1 MSRYKYTED
10 NPLKVFTAFSGYDS
24 QCLALDRIGIPYEL
38 VGWSE
43 IDDNAIRGHN
53 ALYPQYADRNYG
65 DIQKINWKQVPD
77 FDLFTFSSPCFVAG
91 TLIHTE
97 EGYKPIEDVKVGDKV
112 LSHDN
117 RYYAVEKTG
126 HKPSTDMYRVVGS
139 MFDEIICTGEH
150 PFYTRERYRYGHK
163 GIRAFREPKWVNAQ
177 DLNNNLY
184 LGYAI
189 NTKSELPHWEG
200 SIDNRWGHHR
210 KVNNL
215 QPVLDNPMFWYLMGR
230 YVGDG
235 WKKIS
240 KNGNGIIICCSSR
253 NEDSLLN
260 AINELGWK
268 AYKAEEKTVLK
279 YTICSNELCSFVD
292 RYGYYA
298 HGKQI
303 DEETMALP
311 TELLKSFVQGVFDS
325 DGCYTNN
332 EYKITS
338 VSRTLVYGLQQCIA
352 KVYHRPVKMYKCKR
366 PSKYVI
372 EGRVVNQRDTYTI
385 VWHDPK
391 KQDKAFYED
400 GYVWFPLQK
409 IEKLDESDIV
419 YNIQVA
425 ESHSYT
431 ANGAIVHNCQD
442 WSAAGLQR
450 GGAEGSG
457 TRSSLLWECRKAI
470 LEKKPRYLLLENVKA
485 LVCKKFIPYFN
496 KWLSELE
503 GYGYTNYWKI
513 MNAKDY
519 GVPQNRERVFC
530 VSVLGDHDIY
540 HFPLP
545 QELELRLK
553 DILEP
558 EVDDK
563 YVLSDTAI
571 EGFLKHNLN
580 HLAKGTGFLF
590 KPKEVDLPETE
601 GGGHQVA
608 NCLRARAALNATDN
622 TIKERI
628 RQYPTPC
635 RQDREEEQRICTSS
649 KGNGK

>member
-1 MSRYKYTED
+1 MDKI
-10 NPLKVFTAFSGYDS
+10 KVITTFSGYDS
-24 QCLALDRIGIPYEL
+24 QCMALDRLKEHHPDFDYEL
-38 VGWSE
+38 MRWCE
-43 IDDNAIRGHN
+43 IEKNAIVAHN
-53 ALYPQYADRNYG
+53 LVYPQWADRNLG
-65 DIQKINWKQVPD
+65 DITQVD
-77 FDLFTFSSPCFVAG
+77 WEKVHKEVGEIDLFTYSSPCFVAG

-97 EGYKPIEDVKVGDKV
+97 EGFKPIEDVKVGDKV

-117 RYYAVEKTG
+117 QYYAVEKTG
-126 HKPSTDMYRVVGS
+126 HKPSTDMYKVVGS
-139 MFDEIICTGEH
+139 MFDEIVCTGEH

-163 GIRAFREPKWVNAQ
+163 NIRAFREPRWVNAQ
-177 DLNNNLY
+177 DLNNDLY

-200 SIDNRWGHHR
+200 SIDNRWGHHK

-235 WKKIS
+235 WKKIGES
-240 KNGNGIIICCSSR
+240 GNGIIICCSSR
-253 NEDSLLN
+253 NENSLLN
-260 AINELGWK
+260 AISELGWK
-268 AYKAEEKTVLK
+268 AYKSEERTVLK
-279 YTICSNELCSFVD
+279 YTICSNELCSFVE

-311 TELLKSFVQGVFDS
+311 VELLKSFVQGVIDS

-338 VSRTLVYGLQQCIA
+338 VSKTLVYGLQQCIA
-352 KVYHRPVKMYKCKR
+352 KVYHRPVKMYKCER
-366 PSKYVI
+366 PCTCVI

-442 WSAAGLQR
+442 WSSAGMQK

-470 LEKKPRYLLLENVKA
+470 TELRPKYLMLENVKN
-485 LVCKKFIPYFN
+485 LVSKKFIPYFH
-496 KWLSELE
+496 KWCDDLSEL
-503 GYGYTNYWKI
+503 GYVSFWKVL
-513 MNAKDY
+513 NATEY
-519 GVPQNRERVFC
+519 GVPQNRERVFLISIRSD
-530 VSVLGDHDIY
+530 VFDKPYVFPKP
-540 HFPLP
+540 FPL
-545 QELELRLK
+545 ERKLK
-553 DILEP
+553 DVLE
-558 EVDDK
+558 EQVDDR
-563 YVLSDTAI
+563 YYLS
-571 EGFLKHNLN
+571 EKSLQGFLAHNEN
-580 HLAKGTGFLF
+580 HQQKGTGF
-590 KPKEVDLPETE
+590 
-601 GGGHQVA
+601 
-608 NCLRARAALNATDN
+608 
-622 TIKERI
+622 I
-628 RQYPTPC
+628 
-635 RQDREEEQRICTSS
+635 
-649 KGNGK
+649 

>member
-1 MSRYKYTED
+1 MMADGNKFKYTED
-10 NPLKVFTAFSGYDS
+10 NPLRVFTAFSGYDS
-24 QCLALDRIGIPYEL
+24 QCMALDRIGIPYTL

-43 IDDNAIRGHN
+43 IDKNAIMAHN
-53 ALYPQYADRNYG
+53 AVYPQYADRNYG
-65 DIQKINWKQVPD
+65 DIQQIDWKQVPD

-97 EGYKPIEDVKVGDKV
+97 EGFKPIEDVEAGDMV

-117 RYYAVEKTG
+117 RYYPVEKVG
-126 HKPSTDMYRVVGS
+126 HKPSTDIYKIVGS

-150 PFYTRERYRYGHK
+150 PFYTRERYRYGHM
-163 GIRAFREPKWVNAQ
+163 GIRSFREPKWVDAQ
-177 DLNNNLY
+177 DLNTNLY

-189 NTKSELPHWEG
+189 NAKSELPHWEG

-235 WKKIS
+235 WKKIGKS
-240 KNGNGIIICCSSR
+240 GNGIIICCSNR
-253 NEDSLLN
+253 NVDSLLN
-260 AINELGWK
+260 AINALGWK
-268 AYKAEEKTVLK
+268 AYKQEERTVLK
-279 YTICSNELCSFVD
+279 FTICSNELCSFVD

-298 HGKQI
+298 HGKHI

-311 TELLKSFVQGVFDS
+311 VELLKSFVQGVVDS

-352 KVYHRPVKMYKCKR
+352 KAYHRPVKMYRCKR
-366 PSKYVI
+366 PARYVI
-372 EGRVVNQRDTYTI
+372 EDREVNQRDTYTI
-385 VWHDPK
+385 VWRDQR
-391 KQDKAFYED
+391 KQDKAFFED
-400 GYVWFPLQK
+400 GYVWFPIRK
-409 IEKLDESDIV
+409 IEKLDQTDIV
-419 YNIQVA
+419 YNIQVS

-442 WSAAGLQR
+442 FSAAGLQR
-450 GGAEGSG
+450 GGQEGSG

-470 LEKKPRYLLLENVKA
+470 IEKKPKYLLLENVKA
-485 LVCKKFIPYFN
+485 LVSKKFIGLFN
-496 KWLSELE
+496 KWLNELE
-503 GYGYTNYWKI
+503 GYGYTNYWQVL
-513 MNAKDY
+513 NAKDY

-530 VSVLGDHDIY
+530 VSILGDHDIY

-545 QELELRLK
+545 FPLEKRLK
-553 DILEP
+553 DVLEP

-590 KPKEVDLPETE
+590 KPKEVDLPEGE
-601 GGGHQVA
+601 G
-608 NCLRARAALNATDN
+608 LRSHCSD
-622 TIKERI
+622 
-628 RQYPTPC
+628 
-635 RQDREEEQRICTSS
+635 
-649 KGNGK
+649 